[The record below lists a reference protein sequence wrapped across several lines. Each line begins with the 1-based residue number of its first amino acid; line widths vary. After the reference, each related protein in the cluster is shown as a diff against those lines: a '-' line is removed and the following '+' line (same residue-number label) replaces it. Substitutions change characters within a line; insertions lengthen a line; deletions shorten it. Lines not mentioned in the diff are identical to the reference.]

1 MSVRSLLLLLFF
13 FFVVSRGLSQQR
25 LSSSSELLALYRLRG
40 SLGIRSRD
48 WPRKSDPCSA
58 WRGVTC
64 LGGRV
69 ASLDLSRLRRTR
81 LGNLDPRFAVD
92 GLVNLTRLSSFVSSG
107 FLLPGPVP
115 PSLGPALPA
124 LSRLVLNGSSVSG
137 SLPPSLAAAANL
149 TVINLSGNSL
159 TGSLPPQ
166 LGRLAS
172 LSVLDVSSNALSG
185 PVPAEVAGL
194 GGLTVLNLSFNV
206 LSGALPEDLGR
217 SADLTIID
225 LANNSFSGFLP
236 SRVWSLPSLRV
247 LDVSFNNL
255 TGNLTL
261 PSLVSNSAANVSSK
275 DAVLN
280 VAHNQFY
287 GPVTASVLGTVFAR
301 FESVD
306 LSGNYFEGD
315 APIAANVSIGGNC
328 FRNASNQRSFQDCSA
343 FYASKGLKF
352 DGVLPPNA
360 THPSSSGGGRHRLA
374 FILGGTIGGLLFIL
388 MVALILVFL
397 LRRRGTSSGGQR
409 DVGGSTA
416 QSGSGPPPPNSVV
429 VNLSLD
435 GEAFKIEQL
444 LWATEEFSESNL
456 IKHGRS
462 GDLFRGV
469 LEGGAVVVIKRI
481 DLRVVSKKDGYLA
494 ELELYGKASHARL
507 APFLGHCLDAENEK
521 FLVYKYMPNGDLSN
535 ALFRKTSEEDEG
547 LQSLDWITRLKIAT
561 GAAEALCYLH
571 HECNPPLVHRDI
583 QASSILLDDKFEVR
597 LGSLSEACAQEGE
610 NHPNVITRFLRL
622 SQTSEP
628 SISGA
633 STTSCS
639 YDVYCLGK
647 VLLELVTGKL
657 GISASNDTSTNEW
670 LDQVLSC
677 INIYDKDLVTKI
689 LDPSLIVDEDL
700 LEEVWAMAIIA
711 KSCLNPRQ
719 AKRPLMRHI
728 LKALENPLKVVR
740 EENSGSARLRT
751 TSSRGSWNA
760 ALFGS
765 WRHSSSDIVSVYAHP
780 REGSSLK
787 QSGTAGSQGSGQ
799 GADVSSNSH
808 SHKRPSKE
816 VFPEPSSVL
825 HDLAE

>member
-13 FFVVSRGLSQQR
+13 FFFVSRGLSQQR

-40 SLGIRSRD
+40 SLGLRSRD

-69 ASLDLSRLRRTR
+69 VSLDLSRLRRTR
-81 LGNLDPRFAVD
+81 LGKLDPRFAVD

-107 FLLPGPVP
+107 FPLPGPVP

-124 LSRLVLNGSSVSG
+124 LSRLVLNGSFVSG

-149 TVINLSGNSL
+149 TVINLSRNSL
-159 TGSLPPQ
+159 TGSLPPP
-166 LGRLAS
+166 LGRLAA
-172 LSVLDVSSNALSG
+172 LSVLDVSSNSLSG
-185 PVPAEVAGL
+185 PVPAAVAGL
-194 GGLTVLNLSFNV
+194 GGLTVLNLSLNV

-225 LANNSFSGFLP
+225 LANNSFSGVLP

-247 LDVSFNNL
+247 LNVSFNNL
-255 TGNLTL
+255 TGNLS
-261 PSLVSNSAANVSSK
+261 SLVSNSAANVSSK

-280 VAHNQFY
+280 VAYNQFY
-287 GPVTASVLGTVFAR
+287 GPVTASGLGTVFAR
-301 FESVD
+301 FGSVD

-328 FRNASNQRSFQDCSA
+328 FRNASNQRSFQDCST

-360 THPSSSGGGRHRLA
+360 TNPSNSGGGHHRRRLA
-374 FILGGTIGGLLFIL
+374 FILGGTISGLMFIL
-388 MVALILVFL
+388 VVALILAFL
-397 LRRRGTSSGGQR
+397 LRRRGTSGGGQR

-416 QSGSGPPPPNSVV
+416 PSGSGPPPPNSVV
-429 VNLSLD
+429 VNLSLV

-444 LWATEEFSESNL
+444 LRATEEFSESNL
-456 IKHGRS
+456 IKHGHS

-481 DLRVVSKKDGYLA
+481 DLSVVSKKDGYLA

-610 NHPNVITRFLRL
+610 NHSNVITRFLRL
-622 SQTSEP
+622 SQTAEP

-633 STTSCS
+633 STTSCA

-700 LEEVWAMAIIA
+700 LEEVWAMAIVA

-808 SHKRPSKE
+808 KRPSKE
-816 VFPEPSSVL
+816 VFPEPSLVSRDV
-825 HDLAE
+825 EE